1 MKKNK
6 FPIPENVLELLFG
19 LGAAVVII
27 GALLKITHSEFIFSG
42 NTWLTAGLITEA
54 IIFSITGLRGF
65 ITFRDSSP
73 VVSDDDVTDLSGV
86 AQEAQALKLAYQNAT
101 SQLEA
106 LGTNL
111 TNAVSATGTLEVPTD
126 LPENMSSLNSNVAQ
140 TNQALAE
147 LADAYNATK
156 EAVATE
162 PKAHGQVV
170 ENMDA
175 LQSEL
180 ASLKQIINEL
190 NTKYADILGAM
201 KN

>member
-42 NTWLTAGLITEA
+42 NTWLSAGLITEA
-54 IIFSITGLRGF
+54 IIFTITGLRGF
-65 ITFRDSSP
+65 ITLRDSSP

>member
-42 NTWLTAGLITEA
+42 NTWLSAGLITEA

>member
-42 NTWLTAGLITEA
+42 NTWLSAGLITEA

-65 ITFRDSSP
+65 ITLRDSSP